1 MTTLIS
7 HIKVFILDLEL
18 VRKLLICCR
27 KLKFLGNYE
36 NLRRV
41 KLKKASLLIQNG
53 DVMVSSFSSPPQA
66 KFFISYR

>member
-7 HIKVFILDLEL
+7 HIKVFIWGLEL
-18 VRKLLICCR
+18 VRKPLICCR
-27 KLKFLGNYE
+27 KLEVSGKYE

-53 DVMVSSFSSPPQA
+53 DVIVSSFSSPQA